1 MGFPVLK
8 AGMIHT
14 TTQGEMQMKAWKW
27 VCVVVA
33 LAVLSMFLGGNTF
46 RGLGQDIEGAG
57 KVIQKGATKPKEA
70 VSK

>member
-1 MGFPVLK
+1 
-8 AGMIHT
+8 
-14 TTQGEMQMKAWKW
+14 MKAWKW

>member
-1 MGFPVLK
+1 
-8 AGMIHT
+8 
-14 TTQGEMQMKAWKW
+14 MKAWKW

-33 LAVLSMFLGGNTF
+33 LAVLSMFLGCNTF

-57 KVIQKGATKPKEA
+57 KVIQKGATKTKEA